1 MTAAVLD
8 VPSEPIVQPK
18 PGRRRNRRQSRL
30 AWIAQH
36 SIAIVL
42 VIMFVTPVVYLVLLS
57 LMTSNQA
64 LTSNYWPTSWHPE
77 NYVKVFQATP
87 LPRYLLNTVIYA
99 VTSTVL
105 TLASSVP
112 AAYALAK
119 LKFRGRNALFL
130 VIICVMMLPPQVVT
144 VPLYL
149 MWARYHLTGSLAPLI
164 IPALFGD
171 AFCIFL
177 LRQFLLTIPSEYL
190 DAARVDGCGEWRTLL
205 RVVLPMA
212 KPGIAAA
219 GLFQFFFCWND
230 YYGPLLYT
238 SENEKAWT
246 LTLGLASFRS
256 VHHVDWN
263 LVTAA
268 TVLAMAP
275 LIVIFFFA
283 QRAFVQGITLTGFK
297 G

>member
-1 MTAAVLD
+1 
-8 VPSEPIVQPK
+8 
-18 PGRRRNRRQSRL
+18 
-30 AWIAQH
+30 
-36 SIAIVL
+36 
-42 VIMFVTPVVYLVLLS
+42 MF
-57 LMTSNQA
+57 
-64 LTSNYWPTSWHPE
+64 LT
-77 NYVKVFQATP
+77 V
-87 LPRYLLNTVIYA
+87 
-99 VTSTVL
+99 
-105 TLASSVP
+105 
-112 AAYALAK
+112 
-119 LKFRGRNALFL
+119 
-130 VIICVMMLPPQVVT
+130 ICVMMLPPQVVT

-177 LRQFLLTIPSEYL
+177 LRQFLLTIPGEYL

-212 KPGIAAA
+212 RPGIAAA
-219 GLFQFFFCWND
+219 GLFQFFYCWND

-238 SENEKAWT
+238 SENESSWT
-246 LTLGLASFRS
+246 LSLGLASFHS